1 MDAIQVEGGYPI
13 TGEVTVEG
21 AKNSALK
28 LMAATIL
35 APGVNTL
42 TNVPNISD
50 VHVMGKVLKRLGATI
65 DVVDQHTLVIDTSH
79 VDRWETPYELVAQM
93 RASTAVLGPL
103 LGRFGRAIVA
113 MPGGCN
119 IGARKI
125 DMHILGLETL
135 GVAFEVDHGNIY
147 ARTPHGLNGAT
158 VSLDFASVGATENLM
173 MASVHAQGTTIIDN
187 AAREPEIVD
196 LADLL
201 NEMGAH
207 IKGAGSPVIE
217 IEGTDE
223 VLHPVNHR
231 TVGDRIEAGTFI
243 AMGGIAGG
251 PVTVRGFA
259 PRHLGLVLK
268 KYELMGLNLD
278 YAEDGVTVSRT
289 RPIRPT
295 DIQT

>member
-1 MDAIQVEGGYPI
+1 
-13 TGEVTVEG
+13 
-21 AKNSALK
+21 
-28 LMAATIL
+28 
-35 APGVNTL
+35 
-42 TNVPNISD
+42 
-50 VHVMGKVLKRLGATI
+50 MGKVLKRLGATI

-147 ARTPHGLNGAT
+147 ARTPHGLTVAT

-207 IKGAGSPVIE
+207 YK
-217 IEGTDE
+217 
-223 VLHPVNHR
+223 R
-231 TVGDRIEAGTFI
+231 CRISC
-243 AMGGIAGG
+243 
-251 PVTVRGFA
+251 
-259 PRHLGLVLK
+259 
-268 KYELMGLNLD
+268 Y
-278 YAEDGVTVSRT
+278 
-289 RPIRPT
+289 
-295 DIQT
+295 